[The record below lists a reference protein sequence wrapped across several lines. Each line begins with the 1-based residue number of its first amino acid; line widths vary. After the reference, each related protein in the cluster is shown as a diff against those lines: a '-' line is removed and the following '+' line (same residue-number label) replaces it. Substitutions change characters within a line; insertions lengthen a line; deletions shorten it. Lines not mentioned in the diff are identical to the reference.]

1 MTKEELKTR
10 YAMSNIFKNQNE
22 LFTESNNFIAVSD
35 GKDLFIPYEIN
46 YNEGNITRFDR
57 MVSNAIGSL
66 CQDKGLM
73 TGIERNQKSVDLL
86 LSAVV
91 KEVYNLQGNKR
102 PTREQTE
109 AVEKSITRLNHID
122 LKMKFEPITD
132 QDKGKT
138 LKASLKSTL
147 IKSSFIKLKAGGHEV
162 EGVRVYELPALYL
175 YSYTYKAI
183 ETVEKRYITTKQQI
197 NTGRALIDDVLR
209 YSIIEIKQQKK
220 RKTNKLDHSR
230 VYDNIFKS
238 AGVEVNNS
246 VVRSKHVKYILARC
260 KEFKANGWIKDY
272 KNIKKGNK
280 DYKVIFYIWL

>member
-1 MTKEELKTR
+1 
-10 YAMSNIFKNQNE
+10 MSNIFKNQE
-22 LFTESNNFIAVSD
+22 DLFKENNNFIALSN

-46 YNEGNITRFDR
+46 YNEEKINRFDR

-73 TGIERNQKSVDLL
+73 IGLEKNQKSVDLL
-86 LSAVV
+86 LYAVV

-109 AVEKSITRLNHID
+109 TVEKSIMKLNHID
-122 LKMKFEPITD
+122 LKMKFEPITE

-138 LKASLKSTL
+138 LNASLKSTL
-147 IKSSFIKLKAGGHEV
+147 IKCSFIKLKAGGHEV
-162 EGVRVYELPALYL
+162 EGIRVYELPALYL

-183 ETVEKRYITTKQQI
+183 ETVEKKYITTKQQI

-238 AGVEVNNS
+238 AGVEVNS
-246 VVRSKHVKYILARC
+246 RKDRAKYIKYILARC
-260 KEFKANGWIKDY
+260 EEFKANGWIVDY
-272 KNIKKGNK
+272 KNIKRGNK
-280 DYKVIFYIWL
+280 DYKVVFCIWL

>member
-10 YAMSNIFKNQNE
+10 YAMSNIFKNQE
-22 LFTESNNFIAVSD
+22 DLFKENNNFIALSN

-46 YNEGNITRFDR
+46 YNEEKINRFDR

-73 TGIERNQKSVDLL
+73 IGLEKNQKSVDLL

-109 AVEKSITRLNHID
+109 TVEKSIMKLNHID
-122 LKMKFEPITD
+122 LKMKFEPITE

-138 LKASLKSTL
+138 LNASLKSTL
-147 IKSSFIKLKAGGHEV
+147 IKCSFIKLKAGGHEV
-162 EGVRVYELPALYL
+162 EGIRIYELPALYL

-183 ETVEKRYITTKQQI
+183 ETVEKKYITTKQQI

-238 AGVEVNNS
+238 AGVEVNS
-246 VVRSKHVKYILARC
+246 RKDRAKYIKYILARSE
-260 KEFKANGWIKDY
+260 EFKANGWIVDY
-272 KNIKKGNK
+272 KNIKRGNK
-280 DYKVIFYIWL
+280 DYKVVFYI

>member
-10 YAMSNIFKNQNE
+10 YAMSNIFKNQEKILKEN
-22 LFTESNNFIAVSD
+22 NNFIAVSN
-35 GKDLFIPYEIN
+35 GKDLFIPYDIK
-46 YNEGNITRFDR
+46 YNMEKITRFDR

-66 CQDKGLM
+66 SQDKGLM
-73 TGIERNQKSVDLL
+73 IGLEKNQKSVDLL
-86 LSAVV
+86 LSSVV

-109 AVEKSITRLNHID
+109 TVEKSIMKLNHID
-122 LKMKFEPITD
+122 LKMKFEPITE

-162 EGVRVYELPALYL
+162 EGIRVYELPALYL

-183 ETVEKRYITTKQQI
+183 ETVEKKYITTKQQI

-238 AGVEVNNS
+238 AGVEVNS
-246 VVRSKHVKYILARC
+246 RKDRAKYIKYILARC
-260 KEFKANGWIKDY
+260 EEFKANGWIVDY
-272 KNIKKGNK
+272 KNIKRGNK
-280 DYKVIFYIWL
+280 DYKVIFYI

>member
-10 YAMSNIFKNQNE
+10 YAMSNIFKNQEKILKEN
-22 LFTESNNFIAVSD
+22 NNFIAVSN
-35 GKDLFIPYEIN
+35 GKDLFIPYDIK
-46 YNEGNITRFDR
+46 YNMEKITRFDR

-66 CQDKGLM
+66 SQDKGLM
-73 TGIERNQKSVDLL
+73 IGLEKNQKSVDLL
-86 LSAVV
+86 LSSVV
-91 KEVYNLQGNKR
+91 KEVFNLQGNKR

-109 AVEKSITRLNHID
+109 TVEKSIMKLNHID
-122 LKMKFEPITD
+122 LKMKFEPITE

-162 EGVRVYELPALYL
+162 EGIRVYELPALYL

-183 ETVEKRYITTKQQI
+183 ETVEKKYITTKQQI

-238 AGVEVNNS
+238 AGVEVNS
-246 VVRSKHVKYILARC
+246 RKDRAKYIKYILARC
-260 KEFKANGWIKDY
+260 EEFKANGWIVDY
-272 KNIKKGNK
+272 KNIKRGNK
-280 DYKVIFYIWL
+280 DYKVIFYI

>member
-10 YAMSNIFKNQNE
+10 YAMSNIFKNQE
-22 LFTESNNFIAVSD
+22 DLFKENNNFIALSN

-46 YNEGNITRFDR
+46 YNEEKINRFDR

-73 TGIERNQKSVDLL
+73 IGLEKNQKSVDLL

-109 AVEKSITRLNHID
+109 TVEKSIMKLNHID
-122 LKMKFEPITD
+122 LKMKFEPITE

-147 IKSSFIKLKAGGHEV
+147 IKCSFIKLKAGGHEV
-162 EGVRVYELPALYL
+162 EGIRVYELPALYL

-183 ETVEKRYITTKQQI
+183 ETVEKKYITTKQQI

-238 AGVEVNNS
+238 AGVEVNN
-246 VVRSKHVKYILARC
+246 RKDRAKYIKYILSRC
-260 KEFKANGWIKDY
+260 EEFKANGWIRDY
-272 KNIKKGNK
+272 KNIKRGNK
-280 DYKVIFYIWL
+280 DYKVVFYI

>member
-1 MTKEELKTR
+1 MTKEESKTR
-10 YAMSNIFKNQNE
+10 YAMSNIFKNQEKILKEN
-22 LFTESNNFIAVSD
+22 NNFIAVSN

-46 YNEGNITRFDR
+46 YNEEKINRFDR

-66 CQDKGLM
+66 CQDKDLMIGL
-73 TGIERNQKSVDLL
+73 EKNQKSVDLL

-109 AVEKSITRLNHID
+109 TVEKSIMKLNHID

-147 IKSSFIKLKAGGHEV
+147 IKCSFIKLKAGGHEV
-162 EGVRVYELPALYL
+162 EGIRVYELPALYL

-183 ETVEKRYITTKQQI
+183 ETVEKKYITTKQQI

-238 AGVEVNNS
+238 AGVEVNNRDT
-246 VVRSKHVKYILARC
+246 RSKYIKYILARC
-260 KEFKANGWIKDY
+260 EEFKANGWIVDY
-272 KNIKKGNK
+272 KNIKRGNK
-280 DYKVIFYIWL
+280 DYKVVFYI

>member
-1 MTKEELKTR
+1 MTKEESKTR
-10 YAMSNIFKNQNE
+10 YAMSNIFKNQEKILKEN
-22 LFTESNNFIAVSD
+22 NNFIALSNE
-35 GKDLFIPYEIN
+35 KDLFIPYEIN
-46 YNEGNITRFDR
+46 YNEEKTNRFDR

-73 TGIERNQKSVDLL
+73 IGLEKNQKSVDLL

-91 KEVYNLQGNKR
+91 KEVYNLQGRKR
-102 PTREQTE
+102 PTVEQTE
-109 AVEKSITRLNHID
+109 AVEKSIMKLNHID
-122 LKMKFEPITD
+122 LKMKFEPITE

-147 IKSSFIKLKAGGHEV
+147 VKCSFIKLKAGGHEV

-183 ETVEKRYITTKQQI
+183 ETVEKKYITTKQQI

-238 AGVEVNNS
+238 AGVEVNS
-246 VVRSKHVKYILARC
+246 RKDRAKYIKYILARC
-260 KEFKANGWIKDY
+260 EEFKANGWIVDY
-272 KNIKKGNK
+272 KNIKRGNK
-280 DYKVIFYIWL
+280 DYKVIFYI

>member
-1 MTKEELKTR
+1 MTKKESKTR
-10 YAMSNIFKNQNE
+10 YAMSNIFKNQEKILKEN
-22 LFTESNNFIAVSD
+22 NNFIAVSN

-46 YNEGNITRFDR
+46 YNEEKINRFDR

-73 TGIERNQKSVDLL
+73 IGLEKNQKSVDLL

-109 AVEKSITRLNHID
+109 TVEKSIMKLNHID
-122 LKMKFEPITD
+122 LKMKFEPITE

-147 IKSSFIKLKAGGHEV
+147 VKCSFIKLKAGGHEV

-183 ETVEKRYITTKQQI
+183 ETVEKKYITTKQQI

-238 AGVEVNNS
+238 AGVEVNN
-246 VVRSKHVKYILARC
+246 RKDRAKYIKYILSRC
-260 KEFKANGWIKDY
+260 EEFKTNGWIVDY
-272 KNIKKGNK
+272 KNIKRGNK
-280 DYKVIFYIWL
+280 DYKVIFYI

>member
-1 MTKEELKTR
+1 
-10 YAMSNIFKNQNE
+10 MSNIFKNQEKILKEN
-22 LFTESNNFIAVSD
+22 NNFIAVSN
-35 GKDLFIPYEIN
+35 GKDLFIPYDIK
-46 YNEGNITRFDR
+46 YNMEKITRFDR

-66 CQDKGLM
+66 SQDKGLM
-73 TGIERNQKSVDLL
+73 IGLEKNQKSVDLL
-86 LSAVV
+86 LSSVV
-91 KEVYNLQGNKR
+91 KEVFNLQGNKR

-109 AVEKSITRLNHID
+109 TVEKSIMKLNHID
-122 LKMKFEPITD
+122 LKMKFEPITE

-162 EGVRVYELPALYL
+162 EGIRVYELPALYL

-183 ETVEKRYITTKQQI
+183 ETVEKKYITTKQQI

-238 AGVEVNNS
+238 AGVEVNS
-246 VVRSKHVKYILARC
+246 RKDRAKYIKYILARC
-260 KEFKANGWIKDY
+260 EEFKANGWIVDY
-272 KNIKKGNK
+272 KNIKRGNK

>member
-1 MTKEELKTR
+1 
-10 YAMSNIFKNQNE
+10 MSNIFKNQE
-22 LFTESNNFIAVSD
+22 DLFKENNNFIALSN

-46 YNEGNITRFDR
+46 YNEEKINRFDR

-73 TGIERNQKSVDLL
+73 IGLERNQKSVDLL
-86 LSAVV
+86 LSSVV

-102 PTREQTE
+102 PTREQTKE
-109 AVEKSITRLNHID
+109 VESSIMRLNHVD
-122 LKMKFEPITD
+122 LTMKFEPISE
-132 QDKGKT
+132 KEKE
-138 LKASLKSTL
+138 KPINASIKSTL
-147 IKSSFIKLKAGGHEV
+147 IKSSFIKLKAGGYEV
-162 EGVRVYELPALYL
+162 EGIRVYELPALYL

-183 ETVEKRYITTKQQI
+183 ETVEKKYITTKQQI

-238 AGVEVNNS
+238 AGVEVNS
-246 VVRSKHVKYILARC
+246 RKDRAKYIKYILARSE
-260 KEFKANGWIKDY
+260 EFKANGWIVDY
-272 KNIKKGNK
+272 KNIKRGNK
-280 DYKVIFYIWL
+280 DYKVVFYIWL

>member
-10 YAMSNIFKNQNE
+10 YAMSNIFKNQE
-22 LFTESNNFIAVSD
+22 DLFKENNNFIALSN

-46 YNEGNITRFDR
+46 YNEEKITRFDR

-73 TGIERNQKSVDLL
+73 IGLEKNQKSVDLL
-86 LSAVV
+86 LSSVV

-109 AVEKSITRLNHID
+109 TVEKSIMKLNHID

-147 IKSSFIKLKAGGHEV
+147 VKCSFIKLKAGGHEV
-162 EGVRVYELPALYL
+162 EGIRVYELPALYL

-183 ETVEKRYITTKQQI
+183 ETVEKKYITTKQQI

-220 RKTNKLDHSR
+220 RETNKLDHSR

-238 AGVEVNNS
+238 AGVEVNS
-246 VVRSKHVKYILARC
+246 RKDRAKYIKYILARC
-260 KEFKANGWIKDY
+260 EEFKANGWIVDY
-272 KNIKKGNK
+272 KNIKRGNK
-280 DYKVIFYIWL
+280 DYKVVFCI

>member
-10 YAMSNIFKNQNE
+10 YAMSNIFKNQE
-22 LFTESNNFIAVSD
+22 DLFKENNNFIAVSN

-46 YNEGNITRFDR
+46 YNEEKINRFDR

-73 TGIERNQKSVDLL
+73 IGLEKNQKSVDLL

-109 AVEKSITRLNHID
+109 TVEKSIMKLNHID
-122 LKMKFEPITD
+122 LKMKFEPITE

-138 LKASLKSTL
+138 LNASLKSTL
-147 IKSSFIKLKAGGHEV
+147 IKCSFIKLKAGGHEV
-162 EGVRVYELPALYL
+162 EGIRVYELPALYL

-183 ETVEKRYITTKQQI
+183 ETVEKKYITTKQQI

-238 AGVEVNNS
+238 AGVEVNS
-246 VVRSKHVKYILARC
+246 RKDRAKYIKYILSRC
-260 KEFKANGWIKDY
+260 EEFKANGWIVDY
-272 KNIKKGNK
+272 KNIKRGNK
-280 DYKVIFYIWL
+280 DYKVIFYI

>member
-1 MTKEELKTR
+1 MTKEESKTR
-10 YAMSNIFKNQNE
+10 YAMSNIFKNQE
-22 LFTESNNFIAVSD
+22 DLFKENNNFIALSN

-46 YNEGNITRFDR
+46 YNEEKINRFDR

-73 TGIERNQKSVDLL
+73 IGLEKNQKSVDLL

-109 AVEKSITRLNHID
+109 TVEKSIMKLNHID
-122 LKMKFEPITD
+122 LKMKFEPITE

-138 LKASLKSTL
+138 LNASLKSTL
-147 IKSSFIKLKAGGHEV
+147 IKCSFIKLKAGGHEV
-162 EGVRVYELPALYL
+162 EGIRIYELPALYL

-183 ETVEKRYITTKQQI
+183 ETVEKKYITTKQQI

-238 AGVEVNNS
+238 AGVEVNS
-246 VVRSKHVKYILARC
+246 RKDRAKYIKYILARSE
-260 KEFKANGWIKDY
+260 EFKANGWIVDY
-272 KNIKKGNK
+272 KNIKRGNK
-280 DYKVIFYIWL
+280 DYKVVFYI

>member
-10 YAMSNIFKNQNE
+10 YAMSNIFKNQE
-22 LFTESNNFIAVSD
+22 DLFKENNNFIALSN
-35 GKDLFIPYEIN
+35 GKDLFIPYDIK
-46 YNEGNITRFDR
+46 YNMENITRFDK

-73 TGIERNQKSVDLL
+73 IGLERNQKSVDIL

-102 PTREQTE
+102 PTREQTKE
-109 AVEKSITRLNHID
+109 VESSIMRLNHVD
-122 LKMKFEPITD
+122 LTMKFEPITE

-138 LKASLKSTL
+138 LNASLKSTL
-147 IKSSFIKLKAGGHEV
+147 IKCSFIKLKAGGHEV
-162 EGVRVYELPALYL
+162 EGIRVYELPALYL

-183 ETVEKRYITTKQQI
+183 ETVEKKYITTKQQI

-220 RKTNKLDHSR
+220 RKTNKLDHSS

-238 AGVEVNNS
+238 AGVEVKNRDTRN
-246 VVRSKHVKYILARC
+246 KYIKYILARC
-260 KEFKANGWIKDY
+260 EEFKTNKWIIDY
-272 KNIKKGNK
+272 KNIKRGNK
-280 DYKVIFYIWL
+280 DYKVVFCI

>member
-1 MTKEELKTR
+1 
-10 YAMSNIFKNQNE
+10 MSNIFKNQEKILKEN
-22 LFTESNNFIAVSD
+22 NNFIKVSK
-35 GKDLFIPYEIN
+35 GKDLFIPYDIK
-46 YNEGNITRFDR
+46 YNMEKITRFDR

-73 TGIERNQKSVDLL
+73 IGLEKNQKSVDLL
-86 LSAVV
+86 LSSVV

-102 PTREQTE
+102 PTREQTGE
-109 AVEKSITRLNHID
+109 VESSIMRLNHVD
-122 LKMKFEPITD
+122 LIMKFEPISE
-132 QDKGKT
+132 KEKE
-138 LKASLKSTL
+138 KPINASIKSTL

-162 EGVRVYELPALYL
+162 EGIRVYELPALYL

-238 AGVEVNNS
+238 AGVEVNS
-246 VVRSKHVKYILARC
+246 RKDRAKYIKYILARC
-260 KEFKANGWIKDY
+260 EEFKANGWIVDY
-272 KNIKKGNK
+272 KNIKRGNK
-280 DYKVIFYIWL
+280 DYKVIFYI

>member
-10 YAMSNIFKNQNE
+10 YAMSNIFKNQE
-22 LFTESNNFIAVSD
+22 DLFKENNNFIAFSN

-46 YNEGNITRFDR
+46 YNEEKINRFDR

-73 TGIERNQKSVDLL
+73 IGLEKNQKSVDLL

-109 AVEKSITRLNHID
+109 TVEKSIMKLNHID
-122 LKMKFEPITD
+122 LKMKFEPITE

-147 IKSSFIKLKAGGHEV
+147 IKCSFIKLKAGGHEV
-162 EGVRVYELPALYL
+162 EGIRVYELPALYL

-183 ETVEKRYITTKQQI
+183 ETVEKKYITTKQQI

-238 AGVEVNNS
+238 AGVEVNN
-246 VVRSKHVKYILARC
+246 RKDRAKYIKYILSRC
-260 KEFKANGWIKDY
+260 EEFKANGWIRDY
-272 KNIKKGNK
+272 KNIKRGNK
-280 DYKVIFYIWL
+280 DYKVVFYI

>member
-1 MTKEELKTR
+1 
-10 YAMSNIFKNQNE
+10 MSNIFKNQEKILKEN
-22 LFTESNNFIAVSD
+22 NNFIKVSK
-35 GKDLFIPYEIN
+35 GKDLFIPYDIK
-46 YNEGNITRFDR
+46 YNMEKITRFDR

-73 TGIERNQKSVDLL
+73 IGLEKNQKSVDLL

-102 PTREQTE
+102 PTREQTGE
-109 AVEKSITRLNHID
+109 VESSIMRLNHVD
-122 LKMKFEPITD
+122 LTMKFEPISE
-132 QDKGKT
+132 KEKE
-138 LKASLKSTL
+138 KPINASIKSTL

-162 EGVRVYELPALYL
+162 EGIRVYELPALYL
-175 YSYTYKAI
+175 YSYKYKAI
-183 ETVEKRYITTKQQI
+183 ETIEKRYITTKQQI

-238 AGVEVNNS
+238 AGVEVNNRDT
-246 VVRSKHVKYILARC
+246 RSKYIKYILARC
-260 KEFKANGWIKDY
+260 EEFKANGWIRDY
-272 KNIKKGNK
+272 KNIKRGNK
-280 DYKVIFYIWL
+280 DYKVVFCI

>member
-10 YAMSNIFKNQNE
+10 YAMSNIFKNQE
-22 LFTESNNFIAVSD
+22 DLFKENNNFIALSN

-46 YNEGNITRFDR
+46 YNEEKINRFDR

-73 TGIERNQKSVDLL
+73 IGLEKNQKSVDLL

-109 AVEKSITRLNHID
+109 TVEKSIMKLNHID
-122 LKMKFEPITD
+122 LKMKFEPITE

-138 LKASLKSTL
+138 LNASLKSTL
-147 IKSSFIKLKAGGHEV
+147 IKCSFIKLKAGGHEV
-162 EGVRVYELPALYL
+162 EGIRVYELPALYL

-183 ETVEKRYITTKQQI
+183 ETVEKKYITTKQQI

-238 AGVEVNNS
+238 AGVEVNNRDT
-246 VVRSKHVKYILARC
+246 RSKYIKYILARC
-260 KEFKANGWIKDY
+260 EEFKANGWIKDY
-272 KNIKKGNK
+272 KNIKRGNK
-280 DYKVIFYIWL
+280 DYKVVFCI